1 MQHPS
6 KRLHL
11 VVEPPESG
19 GGVDQV
25 EPGSGVAQRWEE
37 IVAEQHTARP
47 DVLSLRAMTPG
58 GGIAHTDP
66 VTARRVL
73 EAAEDAR
80 IRAAILED
88 VATAFSESRGMGS
101 ARFASS
107 VGQVGRWAKTVR
119 EAADDLRT
127 IATRLI
133 DELGE

>member
-6 KRLHL
+6 RRLHL
-11 VVEPPESG
+11 VANPPESG
-19 GGVDQV
+19 GGANQV
-25 EPGSGVAQRWEE
+25 QPTAEVARRLEE
-37 IVAEQHTARP
+37 IVDEQHSARP
-47 DVLSLRAMTPG
+47 DVLSLRALTPG

-88 VATAFSESRGMGS
+88 VATAFSERRERGS
-101 ARFASS
+101 TRFASS
-107 VGQVGRWAKTVR
+107 VAQVDRWTKTVR

-133 DELGE
+133 DELG